1 MAAEARG
8 VRVRL
13 RLFAVYRE
21 AVGSPTVELELDG
34 SPTCQ
39 DAWEQLLALHPPLA
53 RLPAPR
59 FAVGDRYVPPDH
71 PLRHGD
77 ELTPI
82 PPVSGGAPHVALVR
96 EPIRTDQLL
105 ARVQHPHA
113 GAVVLFLGTVR
124 DNPEGP
130 RVLHLDYEAY
140 EPLAVAEMERIA
152 REVAERWPVVAVAM
166 EHRVGRLEVGEVS
179 VAVAVS
185 APHRGEAFE
194 AGRYAIDTL
203 KVRVP
208 IWKKEV
214 WEGGARWVG
223 SEAVAGENPADRV
236 L

>member
-1 MAAEARG
+1 MAAEERR

-34 SPTCQ
+34 SPTCR
-39 DAWEQLLALHPPLA
+39 DAWDQLLAAHPSLA
-53 RLPAPR
+53 RLPSPR
-59 FAVGDRYVPPDH
+59 FAVGDRYVQPDH
-71 PLRHGD
+71 PLRDGD

-82 PPVSGGAPHVALVR
+82 PPVSGGATHVAVVQ

-140 EPLAVAEMERIA
+140 ERLAVAEMQRIA
-152 REVAERWPVVAVAM
+152 REVTERWPVVAVAM

-185 APHRGEAFE
+185 APHRREAFE

-223 SEAVAGENPADRV
+223 SEAVEGETPTNRV

>member
-1 MAAEARG
+1 MQ

-13 RLFAVYRE
+13 FAAYRE
-21 AVGSPTVELELDG
+21 AVGSMWVQLELDG
-34 SPTCQ
+34 SATAKDVWERLVSLYPT
-39 DAWEQLLALHPPLA
+39 LS
-53 RLPAPR
+53 RLPGPA
-59 FAVGDRYVPPDH
+59 FALADQYVGPDT
-71 PLRHGD
+71 PLREGD
-77 ELTPI
+77 EVTLI
-82 PPVSGGAPHVALVR
+82 PPVSGGGMHVALVE
-96 EPIRTDQLL
+96 EPIQVDELL
-105 ARVQHPHA
+105 RRVRHPHA

-124 DNPEGP
+124 DNTHGP

-140 EPLAVAEMERIA
+140 ERLATAEMQRIA
-152 REVAERWPVVAVAM
+152 QEVTERWPVLGVAL

-185 APHRGEAFE
+185 APHRKDAFE
-194 AGRYAIDTL
+194 AGRHAIDTL

-223 SEAVAGENPADRV
+223 AEEGESSSRHV